1 MAELARIKP
10 AAAPAC
16 PTCGQRLDGL
26 DLDALSGGSE
36 IRCPAC
42 GHAMRIPQA
51 VLDRLR
57 TQRDAQRADEGDTRS
72 LLQRLWDFLRRIP
85 WF

>member
-57 TQRDAQRADEGDTRS
+57 EQREAERAAEGGDRS
-72 LLQRLWDFLRRIP
+72 FLARLRAFFSRLLK
-85 WF
+85 